1 MYLKSKK
8 ILWKKV
14 SRKVYIHCT
23 LYYVCFLEYTEDGY
37 EQMFQVNYET
47 PSIKKEKKN
56 VPRSLCL
63 NIEKNYCYS
72 LIVFWR
78 VNYLGHFLL
87 VSKLLP
93 IMLDSGDDCRII
105 MVSSSAH
112 VYRHPLIWRKHKE
125 NTIQS
130 KKPLKTIAFWKF

>member
-8 ILWKKV
+8 IFWKKV

-63 NIEKNYCYS
+63 NIEK
-72 LIVFWR
+72 
-78 VNYLGHFLL
+78 
-87 VSKLLP
+87 KLLLLFNCLLEGELSWTLSLGSQV
-93 IMLDSGDDCRII
+93 ITNNARL
-105 MVSSSAH
+105 
-112 VYRHPLIWRKHKE
+112 WR
-125 NTIQS
+125 
-130 KKPLKTIAFWKF
+130 

>member
-1 MYLKSKK
+1 MYLKSK
-8 ILWKKV
+8 IIFWKKV

-23 LYYVCFLEYTEDGY
+23 LYYVCFFRIHRRRIWTNVSGELWNTLHE
-37 EQMFQVNYET
+37 
-47 PSIKKEKKN
+47 KRKKN

-63 NIEKNYCYS
+63 NIEKNYCYC

-78 VNYLGHFLL
+78 VNYFGHFLL
-87 VSKLLP
+87 VAKLLP